1 MFRLKTKHI
10 LMKKIISISTFFFIT
25 TVFLTAQSNYDRIIP
40 SYEYKVEGVF
50 SPVLEWGDTSIAF
63 VNCLYAYKYGYSSSI
78 ARLSKSGE
86 VYSNID
92 FPDSINPYVI
102 RDYKKDTDGIYVCGQ
117 RFFYDSL
124 GFSHFYAKLSPTMD
138 TLWTKTI
145 RTEYNVPGLESI
157 CRLRNGNLVMAGSN
171 NYNENIIGGTFLDK
185 NNAVLLLADNKGNV
199 LNLLNFPKK
208 EPQSLEGF
216 HYVME
221 TRSGELYALGQVV
234 YRTLYNEG
242 LIMKFDSTGKLIWR
256 KNYGE
261 YQHTYG
267 FRYLDELA
275 DGTLLVIGR
284 KEKLF
289 FLDGAYSTHL
299 ILHLDKNG
307 NVLEEK
313 TVFNNYRGGGF
324 SCIKSRDG
332 NYVCAGSILKTRD
345 HYVDSYIIKFSPRG
359 DSIWVREYSH
369 WDDRDEYFFNIAQ
382 ASDGGYFLSGETFI
396 SEEDHSSKGWVVK
409 TDSMGCVLPG
419 CYTAIEVVPEEKG
432 LRFLLSPNPTGDYV
446 QLYLN
451 DFEDRYKRYEIE
463 LLDQT
468 GRKIHQAQ
476 FSGLR
481 TTIDLSS
488 YPSGLMYYRILHEH
502 HHLQSGSLVKY

>member
-1 MFRLKTKHI
+1 
-10 LMKKIISISTFFFIT
+10 MKKIISISLFFLILT
-25 TVFLTAQSNYDRIIP
+25 ILLTAQSNYDRIIP

-50 SPVLEWGDTSIAF
+50 SPVLEWGDTSFAF
-63 VNCLYAYKYGYSSSI
+63 VACQYAYKYGYSGSV
-78 ARLSKSGE
+78 ARLGKSGE

-102 RDYKKDTDGIYVCGQ
+102 RDWKKDTDGIYVCGQ
-117 RFFYDSL
+117 RFFYDSI

-145 RTEYNVPGLESI
+145 RTAYNFPGLVSI
-157 CRLRNGNLVMAGSN
+157 CRLRNGNLVMVGSD
-171 NYNENIIGGTFLDK
+171 NYNENLVGGTFVDK

-199 LNLLNFPKK
+199 LNLLNLPKK
-208 EPQSLEGF
+208 EPKSLEGF

-221 TRSGELYALGQVV
+221 TQSGELYALGGVINGTV
-234 YRTLYNEG
+234 YNEG

-256 KNYGE
+256 KNYSE
-261 YQHTYG
+261 YQHAFG
-267 FRYLDELA
+267 FSYMDELA
-275 DGTLLVIGR
+275 DGTLLVIGG

-289 FLDGAYSTHL
+289 FLDGAYSTH
-299 ILHLDKNG
+299 IIVHLDKNG

-313 TVFNNYRGGGF
+313 TVFNNYRGGVF

-345 HYVDSYIIKFSPRG
+345 LYGDSYIIKFSPRG
-359 DSIWVREYSH
+359 DSIWLREYSH
-369 WDDRDEYFFNIAQ
+369 WEDRHEYFFNIAQ

-396 SEEDHSSKGWVVK
+396 SEENHSSKGWVVK
-409 TDSMGCVLPG
+409 TDSMGCALPG
-419 CYTAIEVVPEEKG
+419 CYTAIEVEPEEKG
-432 LRFLLSPNPTGDYV
+432 LRFLLSPNPTGDYM

-451 DFEDRYKRYEIE
+451 NPEDRYRRYEIE

-468 GRKIHQAQ
+468 GRRIHQTQ

-488 YPSGLMYYRILHEH
+488 YPSGLLYYRILHEH
-502 HHLQSGSLVKY
+502 HLLQSGSVVKF